1 MFWVYIFSNIHD
13 KRNQTSFN
21 DWEDFIEVWKWR
33 NIVRIR
39 MYRQKPTTLQF
50 SGLRFTGT

>member
-1 MFWVYIFSNIHD
+1 MFWAYIFSNIQD
-13 KRNQTSFN
+13 NRNQTSFN

-33 NIVRIR
+33 NVVRII